1 MRPRL
6 RFGLVCDMDNPPSPS
21 SFSQVSPAQGRLLIA
36 LAALLWS
43 TSGAFN
49 KILTGQTFLGLDTP
63 EIQPLQIAFGRVLF
77 AGMVLVPTVRRRD
90 ITFRPMMIAM
100 AVSFAV
106 MNGTFIWAMSVGT
119 AANAIVLQY
128 TAPMWMYLASVCW
141 LGEAADRRNLAALA
155 LGLVG
160 ISVIFAG
167 GWQGGQ
173 LKVVVIALISGLGFA
188 AVMIFLRVLRDAS
201 SRWLTVVNHVF
212 GALALLPLIVS
223 LPLPSPAQ
231 IAFLFLYGAVQMGIP
246 YWLVARG
253 LRSVS
258 PQEAGTITLFE
269 PILNPLWAFLVV
281 AEVPS
286 KFELVGGGFILGALA
301 WRYWPLRNRLP
312 VGRDQG

>member
-1 MRPRL
+1 
-6 RFGLVCDMDNPPSPS
+6 MDNPPSPS

-36 LAALLWS
+36 LAAILWS

-212 GALALLPLIVS
+212 GALALLPLIVTF
-223 LPLPSPAQ
+223 PLPSPGQ

-258 PQEAGTITLFE
+258 PQEAGTITLLE

>member
-1 MRPRL
+1 M
-6 RFGLVCDMDNPPSPS
+6 
-21 SFSQVSPAQGRLLIA
+21 
-36 LAALLWS
+36 
-43 TSGAFN
+43 
-49 KILTGQTFLGLDTP
+49 P

-77 AGMVLVPTVRRRD
+77 AGMVLLPTVRRRD
-90 ITFRPMMIAM
+90 VSFRPMMVAM
-100 AVSFAV
+100 AVSFAI

-128 TAPMWMYLASVCW
+128 TAPMWMYMASVCW

-160 ISVIFAG
+160 IGVIFAG

-173 LKVVVIALISGLGFA
+173 LEVVIIALISGLGFA

-212 GALALLPLIVS
+212 GGLALLPLIAT

-231 IAFLFLYGAVQMGIP
+231 IAFLFVYGAVQMGIP

-258 PQEAGTITLFE
+258 PQEAGTITLLE

-301 WRYWPLRNRLP
+301 WRYWPFRKNLNAK
-312 VGRDQG
+312 

>member
-1 MRPRL
+1 
-6 RFGLVCDMDNPPSPS
+6 MDNPPSPS

-36 LAALLWS
+36 LAAILWS

-77 AGMVLVPTVRRRD
+77 AGMVLVPTIRRRD
-90 ITFRPMMIAM
+90 IAFRPMMIAM
-100 AVSFAV
+100 AISFAV

-141 LGEAADRRNLAALA
+141 LGEAADRRSLAALA

-160 ISVIFAG
+160 IGVIFAG

-212 GALALLPLIVS
+212 GGLALLPLIVT

-231 IAFLFLYGAVQMGIP
+231 IAFLFVYGAVQMGIP

-258 PQEAGTITLFE
+258 PQEAGTITLLE

-281 AEVPS
+281 SEVPS
-286 KFELVGGGFILGALA
+286 KFELIGGGFILGALA
-301 WRYWPLRNRLP
+301 WRYWPFRNRLP
-312 VGRDQG
+312 VGTDQG

>member
-1 MRPRL
+1 MA
-6 RFGLVCDMDNPPSPS
+6 NPSHS
-21 SFSQVSPAQGRLLIA
+21 SSQVSPAHGRLLIA

-49 KILTGQTFLGLDTP
+49 KILTKQTFLGLDTP

-77 AGMVLVPTVRRRD
+77 AGLVLIPTVRRRD

-100 AVSFAV
+100 AISFAV
-106 MNGTFIWAMSVGT
+106 MNGTFIWAMSMGT

-128 TAPMWMYLASVCW
+128 TAPMWMYLASVLW
-141 LGEAADRRNLAALA
+141 LGEAADRRNLAALV
-155 LGLVG
+155 LGLAG
-160 ISVIFAG
+160 IAVIFAG

-173 LKVVVIALISGLGFA
+173 LKVVIIALISGLGFA
-188 AVMIFLRVLRDAS
+188 AVMIFLRVLRDVS

-212 GALALLPLIVS
+212 GGLALLPLIVH

-258 PQEAGTITLFE
+258 PQEAGTITLLE

-301 WRYWPLRNRLP
+301 WRYWPFKNRLP
-312 VGRDQG
+312 AQRNQG